1 MGGGGASI
9 KKGGRGGEGGG
20 GGPCDAFF
28 RMKILTT
35 VKSTKQ
41 PERNEPPRRK
51 IAAMAPTMNLLFCLI
66 VASRLCLTMSS
77 EAATVDVVLVEDVH
91 TIPAQVDDLVSTM
104 RSEAAK
110 VDVLVEGVHARPPQV
125 DDLFSKV
132 HENCNG
138 FIATIIAEAEKEKV
152 AMTAEAQQSAANIV
166 AEAEEK
172 TKEMKIE
179 LENWDAE
186 QKRIASTHNF
196 EPTVK
201 LDVGGHSFTT
211 TLITLTRFPD
221 TMLGAM
227 FSGRHALSK
236 DEAGAHFIDR
246 DGTHF
251 REIVNF
257 LRIPDSWD
265 NSGIQGRQLRELTN
279 EAEYYGLKD
288 LMFPKLPGAG
298 NQVRPNNQTDS
309 KALVEDLDV

>member
-1 MGGGGASI
+1 
-9 KKGGRGGEGGG
+9 
-20 GGPCDAFF
+20 
-28 RMKILTT
+28 
-35 VKSTKQ
+35 
-41 PERNEPPRRK
+41 
-51 IAAMAPTMNLLFCLI
+51 
-66 VASRLCLTMSS
+66 MSS

-91 TIPAQVDDLVSTM
+91 TIPPQVDDLVSTM
-104 RSEAAK
+104 SSEAAT

-265 NSGIQGRQLRELTN
+265 NSGIQGRQLRELMN

-288 LMFPKLPGAG
+288 LMFPELPTG
-298 NQVRPNNQTDS
+298 NKEKSSDQTDGHV
-309 KALVEDLDV
+309 LYGLCEDMNMTYGLCKDAKVPSQLDGLEQFDVHGVGKPPCDLQCVRSRLQHNVAELIKLSLRSASQDSIVLNGMVSTTL